1 MNQPRTRKREHN
13 PAIPTVESTHYS
25 GLCRRKPGDIRFSV
39 LEVVLVDDENDATD
53 PYIAKCVNLSDG
65 GCRIVSQTPLNKSA
79 IVMLSFYHHEGEE
92 IIANVPVTAKVVD
105 VHQLKNK
112 MYRINC
118 DTRGV
123 TFVEHG
129 IERILLTYA
138 KKLLE
143 QKEAGGK

>member
-1 MNQPRTRKREHN
+1 MKEAKTRNREHN
-13 PAIPTVESTHYS
+13 PIIPNVSTHTYE

-39 LEVVLVDDENDATD
+39 LEVVQIDNEDPNED
-53 PYIAKCVNLSDG
+53 PYIAKCTNLSDG
-65 GCRIVSQTPLNKSA
+65 GCKIISQKALNKSG
-79 IVMLSFYHHEGEE
+79 IVMLSFFHQEGEE

-112 MYRINC
+112 MYRINI

-138 KKLLE
+138 KKLIE
-143 QKEAGGK
+143 QKEK